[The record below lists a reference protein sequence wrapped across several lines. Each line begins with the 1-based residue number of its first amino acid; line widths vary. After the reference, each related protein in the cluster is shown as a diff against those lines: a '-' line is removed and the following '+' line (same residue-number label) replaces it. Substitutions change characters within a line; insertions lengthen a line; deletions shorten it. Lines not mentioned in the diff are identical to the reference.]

1 MPVHVIRGIT
11 DGDVRAGKRPHGG
24 AARAQV
30 RDRDERTELAGKAL
44 CRGGVLVHDGRQPE
58 EEFVAV
64 VMIGVLN
71 QSVGSGWERS
81 IALTRGNYG
90 NSDDGETDALHRA
103 TPSWG
108 LVQPPAGRESG
119 TVAAACSTAV
129 FEMQSKKGAEMATRQ
144 EVGYVCSKWIN
155 CCTCATV

>member
-11 DGDVRAGKRPHGG
+11 DGDVRAGKRPHK
-24 AARAQV
+24 AAAGHAQI
-30 RDRDERTELAGKAL
+30 RDRDERTQLAGEGL

-58 EEFVAV
+58 EEWVAV

-71 QSVGSGWERS
+71 QSVGSGWKRS

-90 NSDDGETDALHRA
+90 DSDDGETDALHRA

-119 TVAAACSTAV
+119 TVATACLTTVFAV
-129 FEMQSKKGAEMATRQ
+129 RSKKGAKMATRQ
-144 EVGYVCSKWIN
+144 EVR
-155 CCTCATV
+155 